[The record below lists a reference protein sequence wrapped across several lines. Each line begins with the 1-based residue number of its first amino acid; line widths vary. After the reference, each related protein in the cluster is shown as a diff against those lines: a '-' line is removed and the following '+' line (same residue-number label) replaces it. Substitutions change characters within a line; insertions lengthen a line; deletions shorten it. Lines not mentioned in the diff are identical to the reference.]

1 MLAFAFEA
9 FGRAIGNADTFDALR
24 LRGGFV
30 FGGVECGVGRH
41 QTRCAPQQCL
51 MRFNGCNQ
59 QVRIIRLGLF
69 VSNSATEVLIGPIAI
84 DAAQTPHVSPYAF
97 AMTVTIACCA
107 AYVTPVSSPVNML
120 VMEPGGYAFG
130 DYVKIGLPLLLL
142 TLLVTV
148 ALVAVIYP
156 L

>member
-1 MLAFAFEA
+1 M
-9 FGRAIGNADTFDALR
+9 RRWDRWD
-24 LRGGFV
+24 
-30 FGGVECGVGRH
+30 
-41 QTRCAPQQCL
+41 QSRCWWWCL
-51 MRFNGCNQ
+51 WSLLWWGY
-59 QVRIIRLGLF
+59 LF
-69 VSNSATEVLIGPIAI
+69 PSGTAVLIGPIAI
-84 DAAQTPHVSPYAF
+84 DAAQTLHVSPYAF
-97 AMTVTIACCA
+97 AMTVSIACCA

-156 L
+156 V